1 MTLKKDL
8 TNVQHLFDQHIQ
20 NTQIGFTTIIRNHL
34 VAASRLQKSQLEII
48 LEEMED
54 ITSSCPVMEVL
65 SHQRYQSATVAN
77 IQKEAK
83 WSCQLANRKLQFLT
97 KNIKRN
103 KQPATSPPA
112 PAPAPAPAATLP
124 VVLPPI
130 AVQPK
135 LPQPENTPPPPQ
147 AVTTT
152 STPRPTTARVPP
164 PDEHHRSW
172 TGDPLP
178 PAQELEIQLNARTE
192 VAEAIASATTVL
204 SITPASVIHQAK
216 ARADPELKKK
226 IPIPFYGTFFG
237 PSPPPGY
244 SIRPVNRPKPPGWI
258 YPPKNSNWSS
268 WLKKWAG
275 EPTEDT
281 NTTTATTGYIR
292 ATRSS
297 TKTTTDPTKAQA
309 SPPSEQENV
318 SSNTSIA
325 APEELTTS
333 IPDTPPETLK
343 LRLPTPGSIYRSTNR
358 PATISFT
365 EHPDRRV
372 TRAMRR
378 ADIRTLLQQQD
389 PPWLPDCNS

>member
-1 MTLKKDL
+1 MTPKKDL

-20 NTQIGFTTIIRNHL
+20 NTQICFTTIIRNHL

-192 VAEAIASATTVL
+192 VVEAIASATTVP
-204 SITPASVIHQAK
+204 SITP
-216 ARADPELKKK
+216 D
-226 IPIPFYGTFFG
+226 
-237 PSPPPGY
+237 
-244 SIRPVNRPKPPGWI
+244 
-258 YPPKNSNWSS
+258 NS
-268 WLKKWAG
+268 
-275 EPTEDT
+275 
-281 NTTTATTGYIR
+281 
-292 ATRSS
+292 
-297 TKTTTDPTKAQA
+297 
-309 SPPSEQENV
+309 
-318 SSNTSIA
+318 
-325 APEELTTS
+325 
-333 IPDTPPETLK
+333 
-343 LRLPTPGSIYRSTNR
+343 
-358 PATISFT
+358 
-365 EHPDRRV
+365 H
-372 TRAMRR
+372 
-378 ADIRTLLQQQD
+378 
-389 PPWLPDCNS
+389 

>member
-1 MTLKKDL
+1 MTPKKDL

-192 VAEAIASATTVL
+192 VADSAIHHS
-204 SITPASVIHQAK
+204 SFCH
-216 ARADPELKKK
+216 
-226 IPIPFYGTFFG
+226 
-237 PSPPPGY
+237 PPGQ
-244 SIRPVNRPKPPGWI
+244 SQSRSRVKEKDPNTILWDILWTK
-258 YPPKNSNWSS
+258 STS
-268 WLKKWAG
+268 WLLHQ
-275 EPTEDT
+275 TCQ
-281 NTTTATTGYIR
+281 
-292 ATRSS
+292 
-297 TKTTTDPTKAQA
+297 QA
-309 SPPSEQENV
+309 
-318 SSNTSIA
+318 
-325 APEELTTS
+325 
-333 IPDTPPETLK
+333 
-343 LRLPTPGSIYRSTNR
+343 
-358 PATISFT
+358 
-365 EHPDRRV
+365 
-372 TRAMRR
+372 
-378 ADIRTLLQQQD
+378 
-389 PPWLPDCNS
+389 